1 MLEIFDVSYE
11 ELRTTRA
18 SELYRL
24 RKQTFSDRLG
34 WDVVCSQGMESD
46 EFDGPGTQYIL
57 GLYEGQLICSVRF
70 TALSQPNMITH
81 TFSDCFSTV
90 ALPEESTE
98 SSRFFVDKELARS
111 LLGEG
116 YPASQV
122 LFLAMVNWAKQQGHA
137 RIHTIVSRAMLTI
150 LRRSG
155 WQIAVLKEAYLNH
168 KERIYLLTL
177 PVGAEAQQQLSCSVI
192 SRTGCSPQASVTWPL
207 RVALSEPGSCIN
219 SSFITFL
226 IVKH

>member
-1 MLEIFDVSYE
+1 MLELFDVSYD

-70 TALSQPNMITH
+70 AALSQPNMITH
-81 TFSDCFSTV
+81 TFHDCFNTIM
-90 ALPEESTE
+90 LPEQGTE
-98 SSRFFVDKELARS
+98 SSRFFVDKALARS
-111 LLGEG
+111 LLGER
-116 YPASQV
+116 YPISQV
-122 LFLAMVNWAKQQGHA
+122 LFLAMVNWAQRHGHD

-155 WQIAVLKEAYLNH
+155 WQISVLKEAHLSE
-168 KERIYLLTL
+168 KERIYLLSL
-177 PVGAEAQQQLSCSVI
+177 PADSTDQLQLAGSVI
-192 SRTGCSPQASVTWPL
+192 TRTGCPPQAATTWPL
-207 RVALSEPGSCIN
+207 KLPV
-219 SSFITFL
+219 
-226 IVKH
+226 

>member
-1 MLEIFDVSYE
+1 MLELFDVSYE

-57 GLYEGQLICSVRF
+57 GLYQGQLICSVRF
-70 TALSQPNMITH
+70 AALSQPNMITH
-81 TFSDCFSTV
+81 TFRDCFSTV
-90 ALPEESTE
+90 ALPADGTE
-98 SSRFFVDKELARS
+98 SSRFFVDKARARS
-111 LLGEG
+111 LLGES
-116 YPASQV
+116 YPVSQV
-122 LFLAMVNWAKQQGHA
+122 LFLAMVNWAQQRGHA

-155 WQIAVLKEAYLNH
+155 WQIAVLKEAHLTE

-177 PVGAEAQQQLSCSVI
+177 PASGEDQLKLAGSVI
-192 SRTGCSPQASVTWPL
+192 ARTGCEPQEATTWPL
-207 RVALSEPGSCIN
+207 KLPV
-219 SSFITFL
+219 
-226 IVKH
+226 